1 MKGKVKWFDEQKGFG
16 FIISDEDQ
24 KEYFF
29 HFTEIQKPGF
39 KIISDGQAVE
49 FELKED
55 DQDRDQAV
63 NIREIEEK

>member
-1 MKGKVKWFDEQKGFG
+1 MKGKVKWFNEIKGFG
-16 FIISDEDQ
+16 FIVNNEDQ

-39 KIISDGQAVE
+39 KIMSDGQAVD
-49 FELKED
+49 FELKKD

-63 NIREIEEK
+63 NIREI